1 MLDTFATMGTCSTDP
16 GTSHNP
22 LKKREDQVI
31 TGIEI
36 LAGATVALMGL
47 GGVESLLHR
56 QRLRRI
62 PIRIHVAGTRGKS
75 SVTRLLAAGL
85 QGAGIPTAAKTTG
98 TLPRMILPSG
108 REVPVF
114 RPSGSNIIEQK
125 RIVAAACALQVEA
138 LVIECMA
145 LRPSLHW
152 VSEKKLIRA
161 THGVITNARADH
173 LDVMGPTDRHVA
185 QCLAGMIPVKGRL
198 YTAEEK
204 HLDIIEEAARDRR
217 SECTKVTPEEIRT
230 LSRDEMSRFSYM
242 EHAANVCLC
251 LRILSDLGID
261 RDTALQGMWRTRPDP
276 GALTEQV
283 IDFFGR
289 EMVFVNGFAA
299 NDPVST
305 RLVWEMA
312 IEAHRDIPHTI
323 AVFNLRADRPDR
335 TIQLARHTDFWH
347 RADKVVLMGAGAY
360 SFAKLA
366 VGHGLDSGK
375 LVYADFD
382 RVDDI
387 FEAIVGVCRAR
398 SLVVGMGNIGGLGLF
413 LRNYFKNRAIPREE
427 AS

>member
-1 MLDTFATMGTCSTDP
+1 M
-16 GTSHNP
+16 
-22 LKKREDQVI
+22 I

-36 LAGATVALMGL
+36 LGAATTGLLGL
-47 GGVESLLHR
+47 GALESVLHR

-85 QGAGIPTAAKTTG
+85 RGAGIPTAAKTTG
-98 TLPRMILPSG
+98 TLPRMILPDG

-125 RIVAAACALQVEA
+125 RIVAAACALGVEA

-152 VSEKKLIRA
+152 VSENKLIRA

-185 QCLAGMIPVKGRL
+185 ECLAGMIPVRGKL
-198 YTAEEK
+198 YTAEET
-204 HLDIIEEAARDRR
+204 HLHIIQAAAKDRN
-217 SECTKVTPEEIRT
+217 SECSNVTREEIASLTPE
-230 LSRDEMSRFSYM
+230 EMSRFSYL
-242 EHAANVCLC
+242 EHAENVGLC
-251 LRILSDLGID
+251 LKILFDLGIH
-261 RDTALQGMWRTRPDP
+261 RDTALSGMWQTRPDP
-276 GALTEQV
+276 GALTEHV
-283 IDFFGR
+283 IEFFGR

-305 RLVWEMA
+305 ERIYDMA
-312 IEAHRDIPHTI
+312 RHAHREIRHTV

-335 TIQLARHTDFWH
+335 TIQLARHTAFWH
-347 RADKVVLMGAGAY
+347 AADKVVLMGDGAY
-360 SFAKLA
+360 SFARLA
-366 VGHGLDSGK
+366 GGHGLDSGK

-382 RVDDI
+382 RVDDV
-387 FEAIVGVCRAR
+387 FEAIVGVCQRNT
-398 SLVVGMGNIGGLGLF
+398 LIVGMGNIGGLGLS
-413 LRNYFKNRAIPREE
+413 LTRYFKNRSVPNEE
-427 AS
+427 ASC

>member
-1 MLDTFATMGTCSTDP
+1 M
-16 GTSHNP
+16 
-22 LKKREDQVI
+22 I

-36 LAGATVALMGL
+36 LATATAGLMGI
-47 GGVESLLHR
+47 GAVESALHR

-62 PIRIHVAGTRGKS
+62 AIRIHVAGTRGKS

-85 QGAGIPTAAKTTG
+85 RGAGIPTAAKTTG
-98 TLPRMILPSG
+98 TLPRMILPDG

-125 RIVAAACALQVEA
+125 RIVAAACDLGVKA

-145 LRPSLHW
+145 LQPSLHW
-152 VSEKKLIRA
+152 VSENKLIRA

-185 QCLAGMIPVKGRL
+185 QCLAGMIPVKGKL
-198 YTAEEK
+198 YTAEET
-204 HLDIIEEAARDRR
+204 HLDVIAAAAKDRG
-217 SECTKVTPEEIRT
+217 SECSKVTREEISSLTRE
-230 LSRDEMSRFSYM
+230 EMAHFSYL
-242 EHAANVCLC
+242 EHAENVGLC

-261 RDTALQGMWRTRPDP
+261 RDTALKGMWKTQPDP
-276 GALTEQV
+276 GALTEHL

-289 EMVFVNGFAA
+289 QMVFVNGFAA

-305 RLVWEMA
+305 ELVWKMA
-312 IEAHRDIPHTI
+312 RRAHKKIRHTV

-347 RADKVVLMGAGAY
+347 AADKVVLMGAGAY
-360 SFAKLA
+360 SFARLT
-366 VGHGLDSGK
+366 VGHGLDSAK

-387 FEAIVGVCRAR
+387 FEAIVGVC
-398 SLVVGMGNIGGLGLF
+398 SGKTLVVGMGNIGGLGLS
-413 LRNYFKNRAIPREE
+413 LSNYFKNRAVPQKE
-427 AS
+427 AI